1 MIVEE
6 KVLQANAL
14 LELGTCGMGMPVIRS
29 NQKKIRTMAVGEILE
44 VSSAHP

>member
-1 MIVEE
+1 MQTPDVE
-6 KVLQANAL
+6 

-29 NQKKIRTMAVGEILE
+29 WQALKPLPAGSLLR